1 MGKRKEPEYEVA
13 GILRE
18 YIGDYRK
25 LYKMSY
31 EQTRAVIAIMKCRTE
46 RLGGLLKECDQCGEW
61 SFNFKSCKNRHCPK
75 CGSFEKAQW
84 IEKQK
89 VWLLPIPYFHVV
101 FTIDHIFNP
110 LVWRNQ
116 KMLYNLL
123 IEKAVEKL
131 KEYGIKYLGGELGIT
146 MVLHTW
152 GQKMQPHVHGHFI
165 VTGGALVREGEE
177 YRWAAA
183 KRKFLFPATQLS
195 KDFRVAFCEGIRKL
209 WIAGKLETGKEDS
222 KVAEMLE
229 EASQKD
235 WQVYIQPPLKGAD
248 QLLDYLGRY
257 VNRIAISNHRIVKA
271 AKGKV
276 TFEYYDNRDSGKL
289 KTMTLTALDFIGN
302 FLMHVLPRRFVRIR
316 HFGLHHSSCRKKLK
330 RVRKLLGLPRELP
343 VMLKLTLIDWLMT
356 ILEPEEDLDSCPRCG
371 EGRLVVIREFGP
383 VPAWRVKLMR
393 ILGQCMRWKG
403 VFAT

>member
-1 MGKRKEPEYEVA
+1 MGKRKESEYEVA

-18 YIGDYRK
+18 YLSDYRK

-31 EQTRAVIAIMKCRTE
+31 EQTRAVTAIVKCRTE
-46 RLGGLLKECDQCGEW
+46 RLGGILKECDQCGEW

-75 CGSFEKAQW
+75 CGNFEKAQW

-116 KMLYNLL
+116 KKMYNLL

-131 KEYGIKYLGGELGIT
+131 KEYGKIYLGGELGIT

-165 VTGGALVREGEE
+165 VTGGALVCEGEE

-183 KRKFLFPATQLS
+183 KRKFLFPVTRLS
-195 KDFRVAFCEGIRKL
+195 KDFRVAFCEGVRKL
-209 WIAGKLETGKEDS
+209 WTAGKLETGKEDL
-222 KVAEMLE
+222 KVAERLE

-235 WQVYIQPPLKGAD
+235 WQVYIQPPIKGSD

-257 VNRIAISNHRIVKA
+257 VNRIAISNHRIVKV

-289 KTMTLTALDFIGN
+289 KTMTLTAIDFIGN

-330 RVRKLLGLPRELP
+330 QARKLLGLPRELP

-356 ILEPEEDLDSCPRCG
+356 ILEPEEDLDRCPRCG

-393 ILGQCMRWKG
+393 ILGQFMRWKG